1 MVRGNWQKRVEMAE
15 ARRNGA
21 KERKQMT
28 EDKKIY
34 KVLVQKLLSNLD
46 RHQQVLLKSSGSWV
60 LRCWCTAL
68 HTDGPLLEEIMDDD
82 VDLKDSRK
90 LRASS
95 IGSENDGP
103 RHTRKGT
110 PTGKRAI
117 KKKAHPRSKGL
128 MTENNDEN
136 DEIPALCGPHFF
148 RGKCNMHIGKKGG
161 CKYVHLSKQHANLAS
176 TLKSGDK
183 ELTAAESAFARATTS
198 DDENTHAI
206 SMEMVVCWTV
216 PLDLTVDGMCISEIV
231 ASAMAEKS
239 VPLASIVYAVLNQ
252 TLIFD
257 RYRKGE
263 ILSEQQ
269 FFVEVLGRGTSIQ
282 NGSIGSEAGRLVDTS
297 HFCLPGPLLE
307 IILSFLPD
315 TAVAVATQVCKAWHQ
330 EIGLSPSP
338 NLWLHL
344 LERRRWPL
352 PSNKSSQATTEDPG
366 NNAYAIR
373 DAYLGHYGVLRD
385 VLAVKLALDAIGKRQ
400 AVEESEMCFQDFS
413 KRKNV
418 PSDSDTCV
426 GVKVW
431 SSNRILVA
439 YKLEC
444 SLRLFETA
452 WSSDLGERRCR
463 ELVNKRVDLLQS
475 SKHRT
480 SRLLAMDVG
489 KTHIGCLC
497 CTRADAECNA
507 DILLICISRDEF
519 LINHASS
526 KNSPDN
532 SFTSVNVAESVL
544 NHLECMRFEGRMSD
558 ERFLHEADPLD
569 ISVIPS
575 HAISATKTG
584 RFIVLVSLRSNFDE
598 EPNAPLPMGSYFAFF
613 SSDSG
618 ELETLCPA
626 PTSWQDVQHSDGSDR
641 VRLVLSQ
648 DVQDPSLSLIAARGD
663 GAPTFPDL
671 MQETLPVE
679 MIEQRWRFRDTG
691 HVDHLLATPS
701 DFVTASTI
709 EQTDGLNSVRSTRS
723 IIFFHPREKEHEQ
736 GSLPDIMMY
745 SNSFTIISLTAIRTE
760 HMLMMCA
767 QTTVTPATAE
777 APATAVATWI
787 EMFAILVHVPTR
799 CEIGRVVFAPGQH
812 LTPGPPLIVCD
823 GNTIGV
829 ALSHKGVA
837 LTGEDVRDVGGRAD
851 CASSPRGDSG
861 PSRKTKKATG
871 RQKRGKKDAFAR
883 GMTMRG

>member
-1 MVRGNWQKRVEMAE
+1 
-15 ARRNGA
+15 
-21 KERKQMT
+21 
-28 EDKKIY
+28 
-34 KVLVQKLLSNLD
+34 
-46 RHQQVLLKSSGSWV
+46 
-60 LRCWCTAL
+60 
-68 HTDGPLLEEIMDDD
+68 
-82 VDLKDSRK
+82 
-90 LRASS
+90 
-95 IGSENDGP
+95 
-103 RHTRKGT
+103 
-110 PTGKRAI
+110 
-117 KKKAHPRSKGL
+117 
-128 MTENNDEN
+128 
-136 DEIPALCGPHFF
+136 
-148 RGKCNMHIGKKGG
+148 
-161 CKYVHLSKQHANLAS
+161 
-176 TLKSGDK
+176 
-183 ELTAAESAFARATTS
+183 
-198 DDENTHAI
+198 
-206 SMEMVVCWTV
+206 
-216 PLDLTVDGMCISEIV
+216 
-231 ASAMAEKS
+231 
-239 VPLASIVYAVLNQ
+239 
-252 TLIFD
+252 
-257 RYRKGE
+257 
-263 ILSEQQ
+263 
-269 FFVEVLGRGTSIQ
+269 
-282 NGSIGSEAGRLVDTS
+282 
-297 HFCLPGPLLE
+297 
-307 IILSFLPD
+307 
-315 TAVAVATQVCKAWHQ
+315 
-330 EIGLSPSP
+330 
-338 NLWLHL
+338 
-344 LERRRWPL
+344 
-352 PSNKSSQATTEDPG
+352 
-366 NNAYAIR
+366 
-373 DAYLGHYGVLRD
+373 
-385 VLAVKLALDAIGKRQ
+385 
-400 AVEESEMCFQDFS
+400 
-413 KRKNV
+413 
-418 PSDSDTCV
+418 
-426 GVKVW
+426 
-431 SSNRILVA
+431 
-439 YKLEC
+439 
-444 SLRLFETA
+444 
-452 WSSDLGERRCR
+452 
-463 ELVNKRVDLLQS
+463 VDLLQS

-526 KNSPDN
+526 KNFPDN

-736 GSLPDIMMY
+736 GSLPDIMVY

-777 APATAVATWI
+777 APAIAVATRI